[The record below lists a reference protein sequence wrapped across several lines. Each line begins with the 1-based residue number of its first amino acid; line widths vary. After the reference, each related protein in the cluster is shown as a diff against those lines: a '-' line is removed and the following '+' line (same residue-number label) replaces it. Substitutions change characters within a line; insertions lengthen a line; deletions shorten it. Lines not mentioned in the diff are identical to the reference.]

1 MAYNEKLADRIRE
14 ELADR
19 KHVEEKKIMGG
30 LCFLYKGKMCCGIV
44 KDDMMV
50 RVIERKAEAALSHR
64 HVREM
69 DFTGR
74 PLKGFVYVSPDGYKK
89 IKDLSYW
96 VDIGIEFVD
105 SLPPEKFKQKVKKK
119 TSKKVTKKISRK
131 SAPKKDSPKK
141 KTGK

>member
-1 MAYNEKLADRIRE
+1 MAYNENLADRIRE
-14 ELADR
+14 ELAER
-19 KHVEEKKIMGG
+19 KHVEEKKMMGG

-50 RVIERKAEAALSHR
+50 RVIESKAEAALSHR

-74 PLKGFVYVSPDGYKK
+74 PLKGFVYVSPEGYKK
-89 IKDLSYW
+89 LKDLTHW
-96 VDIGIEFVD
+96 VDMGIEFVD

-119 TSKKVTKKISRK
+119 AAKKATKKNTRK
-131 SAPKKDSPKK
+131 AAPKKNPPKK